1 METGEK
7 LILYTGIG
15 AKDTPPAMLAIIEK
29 LAAYMARQ
37 GYVLRSGAAEGA
49 STGFEKGCVEANGKK
64 AIYLP
69 WRGFNG
75 NNSTLYN
82 LPERALS
89 IVKDFNPA
97 WSTLSESGKKLQAR
111 YALALLG
118 PELTTPSMC
127 VICYTAGGKQ
137 KGGTGQA
144 LKIAKNHNIPIF
156 DLGEYETTPDILKS
170 KLIEFL
176 SGLSLNTNGL
186 EI

>member
-1 METGEK
+1 MDTGEK
-7 LILYTGIG
+7 LIIYTGIG
-15 AKDTPPAMLAIIEK
+15 AKDTPPAILSIIEK
-29 LAAYMARQ
+29 LAAHMARQ

-49 STGFEKGCVEANGKK
+49 STIFEKGCVEANGKK

-69 WRGFNG
+69 WRGFNS
-75 NNSTLYN
+75 NNSTLFN
-82 LPERALS
+82 LPERAMS
-89 IVKDFNPA
+89 IAKDFNPA
-97 WSTLSESGKKLQAR
+97 WSTLSESAKKLQAR

-118 PELTTPSMC
+118 PELNNPSVC

-144 LKIAKNHNIPIF
+144 LKIAKKYNIPIF
-156 DLGEYETTPDILKS
+156 DLGEYEATPDILKS

-176 SGLSLNTNGL
+176 SGLSFNTSGL